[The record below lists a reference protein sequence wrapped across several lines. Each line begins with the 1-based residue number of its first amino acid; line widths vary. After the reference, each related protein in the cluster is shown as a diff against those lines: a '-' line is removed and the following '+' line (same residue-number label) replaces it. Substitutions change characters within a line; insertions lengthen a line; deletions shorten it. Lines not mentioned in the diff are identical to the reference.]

1 MCYRAD
7 YCLYSKVNRNETTDI
22 VNPVFR
28 RTPLEHV
35 VPRDTL
41 YVEER
46 KKGEMDGEE
55 EEEKEEEEEEG
66 GEMEY
71 ASKPR
76 STSVRSGC
84 FYTVYLPYGIQCP
97 GILWLSC
104 CRSRLLL
111 ERSFWSRERL

>member
-46 KKGEMDGEE
+46 KKGEM
-55 EEEKEEEEEEG
+55 
-66 GEMEY
+66 
-71 ASKPR
+71 
-76 STSVRSGC
+76 
-84 FYTVYLPYGIQCP
+84 
-97 GILWLSC
+97 
-104 CRSRLLL
+104 
-111 ERSFWSRERL
+111 ERKKKKKKKK

>member
-7 YCLYSKVNRNETTDI
+7 YCLYSKVNRNETTVDI

-66 GEMEY
+66 ARFLLRFLLRAWLIGKTGNEAKGEGG
-71 ASKPR
+71 KQGR
-76 STSVRSGC
+76 VNN
-84 FYTVYLPYGIQCP
+84 
-97 GILWLSC
+97 
-104 CRSRLLL
+104 
-111 ERSFWSRERL
+111 